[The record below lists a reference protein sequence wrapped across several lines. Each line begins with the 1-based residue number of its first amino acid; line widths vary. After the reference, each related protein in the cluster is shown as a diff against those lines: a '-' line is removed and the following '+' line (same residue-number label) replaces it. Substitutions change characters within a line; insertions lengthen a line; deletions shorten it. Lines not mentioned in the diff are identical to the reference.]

1 MTKQDLCAAISARQ
15 ISFRAS
21 GAVVL
26 DYRSR

>member
-1 MTKQDLCAAISARQ
+1 VRSDLGAPV
-15 ISFRAS
+15 SFRAS